1 VKSQQT
7 EKARQ
12 FAQHQET
19 KERLFMNL
27 LEKSIGVL
35 ESTNYLI
42 KKLSGDIYLTQ
53 LFVGSNDLQTPMT
66 KNNYLEDDDND
77 NERSSDESIEY

>member
-19 KERLFMNL
+19 KERLFMN
-27 LEKSIGVL
+27 
-35 ESTNYLI
+35 
-42 KKLSGDIYLTQ
+42 LTQ